1 MPNRNRKGSLL
12 LLHALGARFGVDQGF
27 KEGEDM
33 AAVFDH
39 AGKDITQGRLALG
52 LAMPFKQYRLGNFNV
67 AAKLLSGMPAQ
78 EQAVEE
84 GRLPLR
90 EVEVVQRFFGRV
102 GCGRKRRVCIGLHP
116 RIKTEKAVYRKF
128 LRRQVVPRSRDDIFA
143 IPTPRMVRT
152 ASFDA
157 GSAGRDSLCRPTN
170 EDLPPVP

>member
-1 MPNRNRKGSLL
+1 MPRHYTDIIWKKLSCSGAEA

-27 KEGEDM
+27 EEREDV

-39 AGKDITQGRLALG
+39 AGKDIAKGRFAFG

-90 EVEVVQRFFGRV
+90 EVEVVLGFFGRV
-102 GCGRKRRVCIGLHP
+102 GSGWKRRICVGLHL
-116 RIKTEKAVYRKF
+116 RIETEKAVYRKF
-128 LRRQVVPRSRDDIFA
+128 LRRQVVLRSRDDIFA
-143 IPTPRMVRT
+143 IPTP
-152 ASFDA
+152 
-157 GSAGRDSLCRPTN
+157 
-170 EDLPPVP
+170 

>member
-1 MPNRNRKGSLL
+1 
-12 LLHALGARFGVDQGF
+12 
-27 KEGEDM
+27 M

-39 AGKDITQGRLALG
+39 AGKDISQGGLALG

-90 EVEVVQRFFGRV
+90 EVEVVQRLFGRV

-128 LRRQVVPRSRDDIFA
+128 LRRQGEPWSTHDMFA
-143 IPTPRMVRT
+143 LPTPGWPGHRRLMPG
-152 ASFDA
+152 A
-157 GSAGRDSLCRPTN
+157 P
-170 EDLPPVP
+170 